1 MQDLEKLVELG
12 RESAKPWKQAT
23 KVLAGLLAASIV
35 GLIILSCRDNSIL
48 LEADYN
54 THSEVMQVQG

>member
-12 RESAKPWKQAT
+12 REIAKPWKQAT
-23 KVLAGLLAASIV
+23 KVLAGLLVASII

-54 THSEVMQVQG
+54 THSEVVQTQG

>member
-12 RESAKPWKQAT
+12 REFAKPWKQAT
-23 KVLAGLLAASIV
+23 RVLAVLLVASII